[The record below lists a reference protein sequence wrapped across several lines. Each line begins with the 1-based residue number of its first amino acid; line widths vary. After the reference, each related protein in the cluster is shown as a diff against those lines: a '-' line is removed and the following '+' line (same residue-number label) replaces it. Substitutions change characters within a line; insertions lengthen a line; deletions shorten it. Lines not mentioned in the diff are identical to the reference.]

1 MEKVSGFI
9 EVFKIFQNSESY
21 FEERNEVQ
29 SRRLIVNQVIIICA
43 FTFLYGIVMGS
54 YHSFLQSIV
63 AGIKVTSLF
72 LGAIL
77 ICFPSFYVIQ
87 NVLGSRMALRQMIF
101 IILSGFV
108 LTSAI
113 ALSFAPIVVLFQV
126 TGGNYHFLQLL
137 HVGIFFFS
145 GIFGM
150 RLMIEALKFACEKKD
165 IYPHIGV
172 TVFRIWII
180 ILAFVGIQIAW
191 NLRPFLCNKTEEFK
205 LFRKYEGNFYT
216 AIIYSVQQ
224 LVKTKSS
231 DQNIEVKP
239 ESQKQDNTK
248 SEISDTTFLYLLKKK
263 YHGLDSIPDSTI
275 LIFKRK

>member
-1 MEKVSGFI
+1 MEKTSGLT
-9 EVFKIFQNSESY
+9 EVFRIFQNTESY
-21 FEERNEVQ
+21 FEERSKEQ
-29 SRRLIVNQVIIICA
+29 SRRLILNQVLIICV

-54 YHSFLQSIV
+54 YHSFPQSIV
-63 AGIKVTSLF
+63 AGLKVTFLF
-72 LGAIL
+72 LSAIL

-87 NVLGSRMALRQMIF
+87 QVLGSRMTMKQMVF

-113 ALSFAPIVVLFQV
+113 AISFSPIVILFQV

-137 HVGIFFFS
+137 HVAIFIFS

-150 RLMIEALKFACEKKD
+150 KLMVDALKFACEKKD

-172 TVFRIWII
+172 NVFRIWIL

-216 AIIYSVQQ
+216 AIIYSIQQ
-224 LVKTKSS
+224 LTRPANP
-231 DQNIEVKP
+231 DQDIEVKS
-239 ESQKQDNTK
+239 ESQKQDNIK
-248 SEISDTTFLYLLKKK
+248 SEITDTTLLNLLNK
-263 YHGLDSIPDSTI
+263 HHDADTTTT
-275 LIFKRK
+275 FTTRRK

>member
-1 MEKVSGFI
+1 MEKANGLI
-9 EVFKIFQNSESY
+9 EVFKIFQNAESY
-21 FEERNEVQ
+21 FEERSKDQ
-29 SRRLIVNQVIIICA
+29 SKRLILNQLLIICV

-54 YHSFLQSIV
+54 YHSFLQSLI
-63 AGIKVTSLF
+63 AGLKVTFLF
-72 LGAIL
+72 ISAIL

-87 NVLGSRMALRQMIF
+87 QVLSSKMTLKQMIF

-108 LTSAI
+108 LTAAI
-113 ALSFAPIVVLFQV
+113 AISFAPIVILFQL

-137 HVGIFFFS
+137 HVSIFVFS

-165 IYPHIGV
+165 IYPRIGV
-172 TVFRIWII
+172 NVFRIWMI

-191 NLRPFLCNKTEEFK
+191 NLRPFLSNKTEEFK

-224 LVKTKSS
+224 LTNPAIPDNQNDFNEDKRNPINEKSQIN
-231 DQNIEVKP
+231 DTALVNLLNKL
-239 ESQKQDNTK
+239 NGT
-248 SEISDTTFLYLLKKK
+248 DTTVTL
-263 YHGLDSIPDSTI
+263 T
-275 LIFKRK
+275 FKRR

>member
-1 MEKVSGFI
+1 MEKASGLI
-9 EVFKIFQNSESY
+9 EVFKIFQNTESY
-21 FEERNEVQ
+21 FEERNKDQ
-29 SRRLIVNQVIIICA
+29 SRRLILNQLLIICV

-54 YHSFLQSIV
+54 YHSILQSIV
-63 AGIKVTSLF
+63 AGFKVTFLF
-72 LGAIL
+72 FSAIL

-87 NVLGSRMALRQMIF
+87 QVLGSKMTLRQMVF

-113 ALSFAPIVVLFQV
+113 AISFAPIVILFQV

-137 HVGIFFFS
+137 HVAIFIFS

-150 RLMIEALKFACEKKD
+150 RLMVDALKFACEKKD

-172 TVFRIWII
+172 NVFRIWII
-180 ILAFVGIQIAW
+180 ILAFVGVQIAW

-224 LVKTKSS
+224 LAKPANS
-231 DQNIEVKP
+231 DQDIQVKP
-239 ESQKQDNTK
+239 ESQKQET
-248 SEISDTTFLYLLKKK
+248 DTTLLNLLKK
-263 YHGLDSIPDSTI
+263 
-275 LIFKRK
+275 

>member
-1 MEKVSGFI
+1 MEKANELL
-9 EVFKIFQNSESY
+9 EVFKIFQNTESY
-21 FEERNEVQ
+21 FEERSRDQ
-29 SRRLIVNQVIIICA
+29 SRRLILNQVLIICV

-54 YHSFLQSIV
+54 YHSFFQSIV
-63 AGIKVTSLF
+63 AGFKVTFLF
-72 LGAIL
+72 FSAIL

-87 NVLGSRMALRQMIF
+87 QVLGSRMTIRQMVF

-113 ALSFAPIVVLFQV
+113 AISFSPVVILFQV

-137 HVGIFFFS
+137 HVAIFIFS

-150 RLMIEALKFACEKKD
+150 KLMVDALKFACEKKD

-172 TVFRIWII
+172 NVFRIWII

-191 NLRPFLCNKTEEFK
+191 NLRPFLCDKSEEFK
-205 LFRKYEGNFYT
+205 FFRKYEGNFYT

-224 LVKTKSS
+224 LVKPANTGQDIEFKS
-231 DQNIEVKP
+231 
-239 ESQKQDNTK
+239 ESQKNNNAK
-248 SEISDTTFLYLLKKK
+248 SDIPDTTLSKLLNK
-263 YHGLDSIPDSTI
+263 HNNADTTI
-275 LIFKRK
+275 TLTIQRK